1 MKFNSSLTRLL
12 TATVIVAGLFVVSCK
27 KESSQTGTPAE
38 KQEFAAATAESDA
51 EADLVFDDVFDNVM
65 GVNNEVAIGGTGVF
79 AGSANN
85 SGSGNGEYING
96 ANQRDTL
103 TCFTVAFTQLSPP
116 NRFPLQVTI
125 DFGAGCTD
133 RRGITHKGKIIIT
146 YSGPLFIPGNS
157 ATTTFDGYYV
167 NDIHVEGTHKVTNQS
182 TQDKKVFRIVVT
194 GAKLSKPNGNFSQ
207 WNSEKTLSQV
217 EGLGTPFMPLDD
229 VFTVTGGAGG
239 SVKRGDKFFQW
250 STQIKE
256 PLVKKFICRWVSKGI
271 IVLRKSNE
279 TVAELDYGTGQCD
292 NKATLTVNG
301 QTIEITLH

>member
-1 MKFNSSLTRLL
+1 MKLNSSLTRLL

-27 KESSQTGTPAE
+27 KESSSTGTPAE
-38 KQEFAAATAESDA
+38 KAEFASAASESDA
-51 EADLVFDDVFDNVM
+51 EAELVFDDVFDNVM

-79 AGSANN
+79 GSANN
-85 SGSGNGEYING
+85 SQGSGSGEYING
-96 ANQRDTL
+96 ANQLDTS
-103 TCFTVAFTQLSPP
+103 TCFTVTFVQLATP

-167 NDIHVEGTHKVTNQS
+167 NDIHVEGTHKVSNQS
-182 TQDKKVFRIVVT
+182 TQDKKVFKIVVS

-207 WNSEKTLSQV
+207 WNSEKVLAQV

-229 VFTVTGGAGG
+229 VFTVSGGASG

-250 STQIKE
+250 ATIIKE
-256 PLVKKFICRWVSKGI
+256 PLVKKFICRWISKGV
-271 IVLRKSNE
+271 IVLRKSDQP
-279 TVAELDYGTGQCD
+279 VAELDYGTGQCD
-292 NKATLTVNG
+292 NKAVLTVNG